1 MNIIR
6 KKFDKE
12 QTKNMMIDY
21 ADVISKAE
29 LLYSGERTYNA
40 VIIKK
45 DFMPGTGDY
54 EDPDEIQND
63 KICECYLVLYEDL
76 INPDNYV
83 SGAYHLTLEEAKTSI
98 EHTAGFQKWIEN

>member
-45 DFMPGTGDY
+45 TLFQGQGIMRILMKFKMIRFVNVIWY
-54 EDPDEIQND
+54 CM
-63 KICECYLVLYEDL
+63 KI
-76 INPDNYV
+76 
-83 SGAYHLTLEEAKTSI
+83 
-98 EHTAGFQKWIEN
+98 

>member
-1 MNIIR
+1 
-6 KKFDKE
+6 
-12 QTKNMMIDY
+12 MMIDY
-21 ADVISKAE
+21 ANVIGKAE

-45 DFMPGTGDY
+45 DFIPGTGDY

-76 INPDNYV
+76 INTDNYI

-98 EHTAGFQKWIEN
+98 EQTVGFQKWIEI